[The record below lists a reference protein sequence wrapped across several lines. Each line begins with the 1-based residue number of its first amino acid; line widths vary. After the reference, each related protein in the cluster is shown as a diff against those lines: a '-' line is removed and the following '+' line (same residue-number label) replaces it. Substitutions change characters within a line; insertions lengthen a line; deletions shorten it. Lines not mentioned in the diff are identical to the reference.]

1 MAWQLRMPGISIR
14 KVVVACALVAAI
26 GLFYPFFYDKN
37 KINIDIEIEDGMTE
51 PEITALIGGP
61 PLKEDEKNPDDIY
74 YYGGFFSGSSEIFSS
89 IDHVK
94 EWRSGEGALQISF
107 DKEGKVV
114 FVTRGTRARP
124 PTLVER
130 IRDFLRSLF

>member
-1 MAWQLRMPGISIR
+1 MAWRLRTRGISIWA
-14 KVVVACALVAAI
+14 VGFACVLVAAI
-26 GLFYPFFYDKN
+26 GLLFCSKN
-37 KINIDIEIEDGMTE
+37 KINIDIKIEGGMTE
-51 PEITALIGGP
+51 REITALIGGP
-61 PLKEDEKNPDDIY
+61 PLKEDEKNPDDVY

-89 IDHVK
+89 IDHVR